1 MSMWLVG
8 NCACVVKE
16 GLSSCG
22 GVSCWTWDALC
33 ALLWLSGRAALG
45 GRLVY
50 TLSAIFE
57 TETRRETLKNLQ
69 RDSTHVAPRTTPQQS
84 HRSPYIPHTVHSAW
98 HAEDRY
104 ISYTHII

>member
-8 NCACVVKE
+8 KCACVVKE

-22 GVSCWTWDALC
+22 GVSCGTWDALC

-57 TETRRETLKNLQ
+57 TETRNVEKSPERLHA
-69 RDSTHVAPRTTPQQS
+69 RRTTDHTSAVTP
-84 HRSPYIPHTVHSAW
+84 IPL
-98 HAEDRY
+98 
-104 ISYTHII
+104 YTTHCPFSVACGR